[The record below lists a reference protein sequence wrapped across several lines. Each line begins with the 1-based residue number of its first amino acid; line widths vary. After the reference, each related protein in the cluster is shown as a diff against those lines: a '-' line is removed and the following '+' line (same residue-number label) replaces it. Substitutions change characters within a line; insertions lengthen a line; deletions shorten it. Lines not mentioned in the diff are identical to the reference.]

1 MIKSLKN
8 IINLLDYKDKKKI
21 KILSILTFIAA
32 FLEGIGLAAFIP
44 IIEFFSEEKVVG
56 FINYFE
62 KINII
67 YFENTEPIYLLVS
80 FLFLIFLIK
89 NLYLA
94 FFYLYES
101 KFVFQAKANLINN
114 LYKGYIF
121 KDFNFHVNNNSSK
134 LISNLTVE
142 TDIFENCL
150 SLLIIII
157 AESILL
163 TILFTFIFF
172 LNPFISIV
180 LFLFS
185 FFFLFTTYTILKKRT
200 KKLGGD
206 RVEVDALRQKTLQQ
220 TFDGI
225 KEIIVFNNRN
235 YFTKYF
241 GKLIENL
248 KSFII
253 KFSFINKLQKIFVE
267 MFVIVLIILFIILL
281 IFQGYDFSKITTL
294 IGIYLLAIIKII
306 PSINKAVTA
315 ANYLQYATKSLSTLN
330 NEINFNFKENK
341 INESQL
347 SKNEIYFNKEIKLTN
362 ILFKYS
368 EKIILNNINLELK
381 KNNFIGLIGETGS
394 GKSTLCNIILGL
406 YKPTSGKIYS
416 DGDDIFK
423 NIKSYQN
430 LIGYV
435 PQNIFLL
442 DDTIKNNITFGI
454 DEKNISEKKITE
466 VIKNSF
472 LDNFVNKLPNKYNQ
486 IVGERGIK
494 ISGGEKQR
502 IGIARALYR
511 NPKILILDEPTSSL
525 DKDTADKIINE
536 IEQLKDIKT
545 IFLITH
551 KIENLKNADRIFK
564 LEENSLIKIK

>member
-1 MIKSLKN
+1 M
-8 IINLLDYKDKKKI
+8 
-21 KILSILTFIAA
+21 
-32 FLEGIGLAAFIP
+32 
-44 IIEFFSEEKVVG
+44 
-56 FINYFE
+56 
-62 KINII
+62 
-67 YFENTEPIYLLVS
+67 
-80 FLFLIFLIK
+80 
-89 NLYLA
+89 
-94 FFYLYES
+94 
-101 KFVFQAKANLINN
+101 
-114 LYKGYIF
+114 
-121 KDFNFHVNNNSSK
+121 
-134 LISNLTVE
+134 
-142 TDIFENCL
+142 

-185 FFFLFTTYTILKKRT
+185 FFFFFTTYTILKKRT

-330 NEINFNFKENK
+330 NEINFNFK
-341 INESQL
+341 
-347 SKNEIYFNKEIKLTN
+347 
-362 ILFKYS
+362 
-368 EKIILNNINLELK
+368 
-381 KNNFIGLIGETGS
+381 
-394 GKSTLCNIILGL
+394 
-406 YKPTSGKIYS
+406 
-416 DGDDIFK
+416 
-423 NIKSYQN
+423 
-430 LIGYV
+430 
-435 PQNIFLL
+435 
-442 DDTIKNNITFGI
+442 
-454 DEKNISEKKITE
+454 
-466 VIKNSF
+466 
-472 LDNFVNKLPNKYNQ
+472 
-486 IVGERGIK
+486 
-494 ISGGEKQR
+494 
-502 IGIARALYR
+502 
-511 NPKILILDEPTSSL
+511 
-525 DKDTADKIINE
+525 
-536 IEQLKDIKT
+536 
-545 IFLITH
+545 
-551 KIENLKNADRIFK
+551 
-564 LEENSLIKIK
+564 KIK